1 MQLKMLDKNSILQ
14 LLRLV
19 PGLTGPHQVPSFGF
33 TVSLQPQ
40 QTLVIPNTTAN
51 LTPKYFELVWQYIE
65 KNCVIDLQ
73 SLANLNLYLVPFN
86 QCKQLALLSENLPL
100 IVWKASESNHLKT
113 ALVQLRASVLE
124 DLPRF
129 VSGIRAIMKKYILRL
144 TLSGLLKLLSRVK
157 ARCRLGS
164 LVG

>member
-65 KNCVIDLQ
+65 KHCVTDLR

-100 IVWKASESNHLKT
+100 IVWKAGECSHLKT
-113 ALVQLRASVLE
+113 ALVHLRASVLD
-124 DLPRF
+124 DLSRC
-129 VSGIRAIMKKYILRL
+129 VSNMRDIIGKYILRL
-144 TLSGLLKLLSRVK
+144 T
-157 ARCRLGS
+157 
-164 LVG
+164 